1 MIVRIATEDQYEIAG
16 DDYTQLND
24 LDDAVVA
31 AVEAGD
37 QEQYAKTFA
46 ALIDWIRSNGTAIAD
61 DDLRESDVIF
71 PPSDTSLEEARD
83 TFTGE
88 GAIPESVLPGSGS

>member
-31 AVEAGD
+31 AVEAND
-37 QEQYAKTFA
+37 QEEYAKRFA
-46 ALIDWIRSNGTAIAD
+46 ALIEYIRSNGKPLD
-61 DDLRESDVIF
+61 DAALRESDVIV
-71 PPSDTSLEEARD
+71 PPPDTDLEEARRD
-83 TFTGE
+83 FTGE
-88 GAIPESVLPGSGS
+88 GLIPESVLPTPD

>member
-1 MIVRIATEDQYEIAG
+1 VIVRIATEDQYEIAG

-37 QEQYAKTFA
+37 VEAYGKTFA
-46 ALIDWIRSNGTAIAD
+46 ALLDYIRSNGTRLEDA
-61 DDLRESDVIF
+61 DLRESDIIV
-71 PPSDTSLEEARD
+71 PPPDTDLAEAARD
-83 TFTGE
+83 FTGE
-88 GAIPESVLPGSGS
+88 GLIPESVLPSPGA

>member
-16 DDYTQLND
+16 DDYTKLND

-37 QEQYAKTFA
+37 EEQYAKTFA
-46 ALIDWIRSNGTAIAD
+46 TLLEYIRSNGTKVAD
-61 DDLRESDVIF
+61 DDLRESNVIV
-71 PPSDTSLEEARD
+71 PPPDTDLEEARRD
-83 TFTGE
+83 FTGE
-88 GAIPESVLPGSGS
+88 GLIPESVVPGAE

>member
-31 AVEAGD
+31 AVEAND
-37 QEQYAKTFA
+37 HEEYAKRFA
-46 ALIDWIRSNGTAIAD
+46 ALIEYIRSNGTALGDAE
-61 DDLRESDVIF
+61 LRESDVIV
-71 PPSDTSLEEARD
+71 PPPDTDLEEARRD
-83 TFTGE
+83 FTGE
-88 GAIPESVLPGSGS
+88 GLIPDSVLPGSS

>member
-1 MIVRIATEDQYEIAG
+1 VIVRIATEDQYEIAG

-37 QEQYAKTFA
+37 AEEYTKRFA
-46 ALIDWIRSNGTAIAD
+46 ALIDWIRSNGTAVGAD
-61 DDLRESDVIF
+61 VLRESDVIV
-71 PPSDTSLEEARD
+71 PPPDTDLDEARRD
-83 TFTGE
+83 FTGE
-88 GAIPESVLPGSGS
+88 GLIPDSVLPGAG

>member
-31 AVEAGD
+31 AVEAND
-37 QEQYAKTFA
+37 TEEYAKRFA
-46 ALIDWIRSNGTAIAD
+46 ALIEYIRSNGKRLED
-61 DDLRESDVIF
+61 DALAESDVIV
-71 PPSDTSLEEARD
+71 PPPDTDIEEARRD
-83 TFTGE
+83 FTGE
-88 GAIPESVLPGSGS
+88 GLIPESVLPGSD

>member
-31 AVEAGD
+31 AVEAND
-37 QEQYAKTFA
+37 QEEYSKRFA
-46 ALIDWIRSNGTAIAD
+46 ALIEYIRSNGTRLEDAE
-61 DDLRESDVIF
+61 LRESDVIV
-71 PPSDTSLEEARD
+71 PPPDTDLEQARAE
-83 TFTGE
+83 FTGE
-88 GAIPESVLPGSGS
+88 GLIPDSVVPGS

>member
-1 MIVRIATEDQYEIAG
+1 MIVRISGEDQYEIAG

-37 QEQYAKTFA
+37 EEQYAKTFE
-46 ALIDWIRSNGTAIAD
+46 ALLDYLRSNGTRLED
-61 DDLRESDVIF
+61 DDLRGSDFII
-71 PPSDTSLEEARD
+71 PPSDTDLEEAKRD
-83 TFTGE
+83 FTGE
-88 GAIPESVLPGSGS
+88 GIIPESVLPGSD

>member
-1 MIVRIATEDQYEIAG
+1 VIVRIATEDQYEIAG

-37 QEQYAKTFA
+37 EEEYAKRFA
-46 ALIDWIRSNGTAIAD
+46 ALIEWIRTNGTVVGD
-61 DDLRESDVIF
+61 DDLRESDVIV
-71 PPSDTSLEEARD
+71 PPADTDLAEARRD
-83 TFTGE
+83 FSGE
-88 GAIPESVLPGSGS
+88 GLIPNSVLPGSE